1 LRVATGICYTPA
13 GGANVTSAYILI
25 ESLPGK
31 AMELV
36 NVIKSLKGVKTVHL
50 VTGPYDVITFVE
62 ASDLKSLGDIIVKK
76 IQATGFVART
86 LTCITV
92 VE

>member
-1 LRVATGICYTPA
+1 MTT
-13 GGANVTSAYILI
+13 AYILI
-25 ESLPGK
+25 EALPGK
-31 AMELV
+31 AIELT
-36 NVIKSLKGVKTVHL
+36 NIIQAIKGVKTVHL

-62 ASDLKSLGDIIVKK
+62 AADLKALGELIVKK

-92 VE
+92 EK

>member
-1 LRVATGICYTPA
+1 MTT
-13 GGANVTSAYILI
+13 AYILI
-25 ESLPGK
+25 EALPGK
-31 AMELV
+31 AIELS
-36 NVIKSLKGVKTVHL
+36 NIISSIKGVQTVHL

-62 ASDLKSLGDIIVKK
+62 AADLKSLGELIVKK

-92 VE
+92 EK

>member
-1 LRVATGICYTPA
+1 M
-13 GGANVTSAYILI
+13 TSAYILI

-31 AMELV
+31 AIELT

-62 ASDLKSLGDIIVKK
+62 APDLKALGELIVKK

-92 VE
+92 EE